1 MAAAQ
6 NEVVLSYHRVRGY
19 CFIAVIVEA
28 TIVAPAALSIRPSL
42 FITAVVRARYEELGL
57 LQQAY

>member
-6 NEVVLSYHRVRGY
+6 NEVAPSYHIVRGY
-19 CFIAVIVEA
+19 CFLAVIFEA

-42 FITAVVRARYEELGL
+42 SIVRARYKELGL
-57 LQQAY
+57 LQHAY